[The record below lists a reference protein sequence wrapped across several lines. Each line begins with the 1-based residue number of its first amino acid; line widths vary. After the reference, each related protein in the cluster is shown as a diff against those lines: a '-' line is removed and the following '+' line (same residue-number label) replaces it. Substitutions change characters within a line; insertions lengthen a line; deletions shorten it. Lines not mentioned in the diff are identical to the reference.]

1 MNKEELI
8 TKYDALTNTGKL
20 PLMFKNITFE
30 DPKNNH
36 ELSTK
41 KQFYSPKFNNR
52 AMNFKYVERALMT
65 IT

>member
-1 MNKEELI
+1 MNKEEII

-41 KQFYSPKFNNR
+41 KQFYSSKFNNR
-52 AMNFKYVERALMT
+52 AMKIKFAERALIT
-65 IT
+65 IV